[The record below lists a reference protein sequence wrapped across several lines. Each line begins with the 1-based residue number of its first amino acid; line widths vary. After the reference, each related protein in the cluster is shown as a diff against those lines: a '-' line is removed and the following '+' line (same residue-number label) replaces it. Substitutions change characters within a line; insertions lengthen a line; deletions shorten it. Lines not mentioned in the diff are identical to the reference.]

1 MKKIVTWFCAILSV
15 CLIGIALTSCEQNGG
30 GNEQNV
36 HTVTFY
42 DQDKTTVLKKVDVN
56 DGEKVESWTP
66 EDKENATF
74 DGWYATPTLNIP
86 FDFDQTITED
96 KSVFSKWNS
105 LAQDPNTWEI
115 VGNLSGDLIS
125 SDWGKGNKDSDIFE
139 LDKVEGKP
147 NVFEGTFGLVKGNEF
162 QFAVIEFDE
171 SGTPVWKYQMGGGLL
186 DQGDNE
192 WFSSEGNYLDP
203 SAGYKENIIVEQDG
217 LYKFTLTT
225 DLVTPTA
232 GIIEVER
239 VDDFSLDAVFSPFI
253 GGTPAGGANT
263 TNYADLK
270 FSVGKAEGD
279 NIVWTGEFSFNA
291 GELLQIYMVDKDYTV
306 QLSGLKKNI
315 DAENTD
321 SENVNVNSAN
331 EIEIINS
338 GKYEVKVT
346 ANKNVAKSITEDEII
361 VNKDTYGNYESYKV
375 AINRI
380 GDYEV
385 TDGVTYDTFNFK
397 YNGNGTDYTVY
408 LRDGAKFPNVKAPT
422 LAENEAIAGWYYEV
436 DGERHGISYNK
447 EVYKTT
453 GATYNVNYEV
463 VSETS
468 KDTRDFKLD
477 GEKIIVDGV
486 KVDWSSGGANPAVSI
501 KQTANYT
508 YEATIVCEAGA
519 QIQIASYYCGIH
531 QGVYLRSHNVVNGD
545 GIIDPTSAQNIKIV
559 NAGTYKLVLNSLTN
573 EITITP
579 VSE

>member
-30 GNEQNV
+30 ENEQNV

-42 DQDKTTVLKKVDVN
+42 DQDKTTVLKKAEVN

-66 EDKENATF
+66 DNKEDATF

-86 FDFDQTITED
+86 FDFNQTITED

-139 LDKVEGKP
+139 LDKVKGKP

-162 QFAVIEFDE
+162 QFAVLEFDE

-203 SAGYKENIIVEQDG
+203 SAGYKENIIVEQGG

-239 VDDFSLDAVFSPFI
+239 VGEFSLDTAFSPFI

-270 FSVGKAEGD
+270 FGVGKAEGD

-321 SENVNVNSAN
+321 SENVNLNSVN

-346 ANKNVAKSITEDEII
+346 ANKNVAKSITEDEVI

-397 YNGNGTDYTVY
+397 YNGKGTDYTVY

-422 LAENEAIAGWYYEV
+422 LTENEALAGWYYEV
-436 DGERHGISYNK
+436 DGEKHGISYNR
-447 EVYKTT
+447 EIYKTT
-453 GATYNVNYEV
+453 GATYDVNYEV

-468 KDTRDFKLD
+468 KDTRDWKLT
-477 GEKIIVDGV
+477 GQATVNGV
-486 KVDWSSGGANPAVSI
+486 ETTWSDFTSLTQIN
-501 KQTANYT
+501 NYT
-508 YEATIVCEAGA
+508 YEATLEVAANAEFQIV
-519 QIQIASYYCGIH
+519 SYYYGIH
-531 QGVYLRSHNVVNGD
+531 QGVFLRGGNVVSE
-545 GIIDPTSAQNIKIV
+545 GITDPATVSNIKIV

>member
-1 MKKIVTWFCAILSV
+1 
-15 CLIGIALTSCEQNGG
+15 
-30 GNEQNV
+30 
-36 HTVTFY
+36 
-42 DQDKTTVLKKVDVN
+42 
-56 DGEKVESWTP
+56 
-66 EDKENATF
+66 
-74 DGWYATPTLNIP
+74 
-86 FDFDQTITED
+86 
-96 KSVFSKWNS
+96 
-105 LAQDPNTWEI
+105 
-115 VGNLSGDLIS
+115 
-125 SDWGKGNKDSDIFE
+125 
-139 LDKVEGKP
+139 
-147 NVFEGTFGLVKGNEF
+147 
-162 QFAVIEFDE
+162 
-171 SGTPVWKYQMGGGLL
+171 MGGGLL

-239 VDDFSLDAVFSPFI
+239 VGEFSLDAAFSPFI

-270 FSVGKAEGD
+270 FGVGKAEGD

-321 SENVNVNSAN
+321 SENVNINSVN

-346 ANKNVAKSITEDEII
+346 ANKNVAKSITEDEVI

-375 AINRI
+375 AINKI
-380 GDYEV
+380 DDYEV

-397 YNGNGTDYTVY
+397 YNDKGTDYTVY

-422 LAENEAIAGWYYEV
+422 LTENEALAGWYYEV
-436 DGERHGISYNK
+436 DGEKHGISYNR
-447 EVYKTT
+447 EIYKTT
-453 GATYNVNYEV
+453 GATYDVNYEV

-468 KDTRDFKLD
+468 KDTRDWKLT
-477 GEKIIVDGV
+477 GQATVNGIETT
-486 KVDWSSGGANPAVSI
+486 WSDFTSLTQI
-501 KQTANYT
+501 DNYT
-508 YEATIVCEAGA
+508 YEATLEVAANAEFQIV
-519 QIQIASYYCGIH
+519 SYYYGIH
-531 QGVYLRSHNVVNGD
+531 QGVFLRGGNVVSE
-545 GIIDPTSAQNIKIV
+545 GITDPATVSNIKIV